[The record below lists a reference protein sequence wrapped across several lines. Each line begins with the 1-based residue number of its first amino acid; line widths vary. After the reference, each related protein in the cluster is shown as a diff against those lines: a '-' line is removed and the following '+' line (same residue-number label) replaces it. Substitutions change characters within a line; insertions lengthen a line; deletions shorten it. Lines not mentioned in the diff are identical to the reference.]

1 MVKGSSLAKA
11 SGLSTFFRNALI
23 LLVLNFNSIN
33 VTETRSNESSLSSSS
48 IIVMPRAAQS
58 VPTSSASGGHG
69 TSNVSR
75 SEVEEDELSEHGSDA
90 SSGSLISVPTSDD
103 EEWASVPSEEPQQ
116 AQRYVVLY
124 DDASSQSDN
133 E

>member
-1 MVKGSSLAKA
+1 
-11 SGLSTFFRNALI
+11 
-23 LLVLNFNSIN
+23 
-33 VTETRSNESSLSSSS
+33 
-48 IIVMPRAAQS
+48 
-58 VPTSSASGGHG
+58 
-69 TSNVSR
+69 VSR
-75 SEVEEDELSEHGSDA
+75 GEVEEDELSEHGSDA

-103 EEWASVPSEEPQQ
+103 EEWASVPSEELQQ